1 MKTEHKLQS
10 DVLAE
15 LDWEPSVNAAHI
27 GVNVDK
33 SVVTLSGHVNTFAE
47 KQAAITATQRVAGVG
62 EVVVNLTVDSQFDPR
77 RTDQDIAAA
86 VHNALIW
93 NTDITAGSLKVNV
106 EKGVVTLKGELLW
119 TYQRDK
125 VNKVVGALNGVK
137 GVISNITVKSA
148 VADSEVLNG
157 IKQALTRRAAIDA
170 NRINVKV
177 NGSVV
182 TLEGSYSTWPEH
194 DIVIDAAARTRGVTS
209 VKDELSYR
217 L

>member
-1 MKTEHKLQS
+1 
-10 DVLAE
+10 
-15 LDWEPSVNAAHI
+15 
-27 GVNVDK
+27 
-33 SVVTLSGHVNTFAE
+33 
-47 KQAAITATQRVAGVG
+47 
-62 EVVVNLTVDSQFDPR
+62 
-77 RTDQDIAAA
+77 
-86 VHNALIW
+86 
-93 NTDITAGSLKVNV
+93 
-106 EKGVVTLKGELLW
+106 
-119 TYQRDK
+119 
-125 VNKVVGALNGVK
+125 
-137 GVISNITVKSA
+137 
-148 VADSEVLNG
+148 VLNG

>member
-1 MKTEHKLQS
+1 MYDSIGKSLTQLVPSHLFTGIATA
-10 DVLAE
+10 LAE
-15 LDWEPSVNAAHI
+15 ADAGKRVLYLATTERQVLRMTQVDPERAATFKDADDDTRIFCATHRTYAS
-27 GVNVDK
+27 GVAFDCAVVD
-33 SVVTLSGHVNTFAE
+33 TT
-47 KQAAITATQRVAGVG
+47 
-62 EVVVNLTVDSQFDPR
+62 
-77 RTDQDIAAA
+77 
-86 VHNALIW
+86 
-93 NTDITAGSLKVNV
+93 GSLKVNV

>member
-93 NTDITAGSLKVNV
+93 NTDITTGSLKVNV

-137 GVISNITVKSA
+137 GVISYITVKSA